1 MACNLYST
9 HVASSMHRVREL
21 DMMCHSCIYF
31 IDLSE
36 FIRIYWMK
44 VSSPKSLSLDVIR
57 SSHVMCHVTYNT
69 FVKWHVT
76 LGESCHSCMDIRDWI
91 DKPRA

>member
-1 MACNLYST
+1 
-9 HVASSMHRVREL
+9 
-21 DMMCHSCIYF
+21 
-31 IDLSE
+31 
-36 FIRIYWMK
+36 MK
-44 VSSPKSLSLDVIR
+44 VSSPKSLSLDMIR

-76 LGESCHSCMDIRDWI
+76 LGESCDSCTDIRDWI